1 MSQHPAS
8 SKGARPPR
16 GQRVVL
22 LLCALL
28 VFAMGSLASESALAR
43 PGGGQTYRGD
53 TDTSSTRSS
62 SDSRN
67 DDSSSSSSSDSWSSS
82 DDSSDWGGGSGEV
95 TLEAVVALG
104 LFFALFG
111 LVAFLLGRNDSRGVE
126 WIASG
131 IDRVFPSSDAGPSR
145 ATSPAKPPAS
155 EVAKLMAVD
164 PSFSAVLFEDFLQ
177 ALYASA
183 HDARGRGKLFE
194 LSPWLTPNA
203 RAGFHAREAVTEVK
217 GVVIGAVRIVDATVM
232 SGAAKSMVHVD
243 FESNFTEV
251 VPSDSGASERTVW
264 AHELWA
270 LTRRSDAAS
279 RAPDKVRVFA
289 CPSCSAPLDGIEGS
303 RCKYCDQVVDTGD
316 FDWLVTCIH
325 VHEREERPPQLV
337 ADVAEQG
344 TDAPTV
350 YDPKVNDRLRELSE
364 RDPSFTFPGLLK
376 RVTLVFD
383 ELQAAWSSQEW
394 KRIRPFV
401 SDSLFQTQLYWM
413 QSYQRSNLRNVT
425 ERSRITKVDCVA
437 VRRDRFFDAVTIR
450 LFATGLDYTL
460 SVETGQVLCGS
471 RVKERRYSEY
481 WTFIRSASRTGDARV
496 EPTCPNCGGGLSVG
510 MTGECDH
517 CGVKVAT
524 GDFDW
529 VLSRIEQD
537 EAYGVDRGGM
547 RCNPARNDGQLAG
560 LDLRALVKSGATS
573 ALRPAEVRDLI
584 LRRVQSTN
592 LSTSAFSAEI
602 EGIPGGAI
610 REAAL
615 DALRVER
622 MRAMRNARDVPGAR
636 AEITLAVSE
645 NRFVHEAGA
654 LALSTVLDD
663 GDADDVR
670 HVFGAIEGI
679 VQVTAQTEGHLAYNM
694 ACAAARLGDKERML
708 AWLRAGKRVGDEPRD
723 ALTDKDFARWH
734 DDADLL
740 RLAQA
745 ISNGSRLALGSP
757 R

>member
-1 MSQHPAS
+1 MF
-8 SKGARPPR
+8 
-16 GQRVVL
+16 L
-22 LLCALL
+22 
-28 VFAMGSLASESALAR
+28 LAR
-43 PGGGQTYRGD
+43 NDGRGAD
-53 TDTSSTRSS
+53 
-62 SDSRN
+62 
-67 DDSSSSSSSDSWSSS
+67 
-82 DDSSDWGGGSGEV
+82 
-95 TLEAVVALG
+95 
-104 LFFALFG
+104 
-111 LVAFLLGRNDSRGVE
+111 

-131 IDRVFPSSDAGPSR
+131 FDRVNEVFAPASSSGDAEPSR
-145 ATSPAKPPAS
+145 ATSTAKPRAS
-155 EVAKLMAVD
+155 EALAELTEVD
-164 PSFSAVLFEDFLQ
+164 PGFSLVLFEDFLQ
-177 ALYASA
+177 ALYARA
-183 HDARGRGKLFE
+183 HDARGKGKLFA

-203 RAGFHAREAVTEVK
+203 RAGFHAREAVTEVQ
-217 GVVIGAVRIVDATVM
+217 GVVIGAVRIVDATVVA
-232 SGAAKSMVHVD
+232 GAAKSTVYVD

-279 RAPDKVRVFA
+279 RAPDKVRVFV
-289 CPSCSAPLDGIEGS
+289 CPSCGAPLDGIDGS

-337 ADVAEQG
+337 ADVVEQG

-350 YDPKVNDRLRELSE
+350 FDPQVNERLRELGE
-364 RDPSFTFPGLLK
+364 RDPSFTFPGFLK

-394 KRIRPFV
+394 RRIRPFV
-401 SDSLFQTQLYWM
+401 SDSLFQTQLYWI
-413 QSYQRSNLRNVT
+413 QSYQRSKLRNVT
-425 ERSRITKVDCVA
+425 ERSRVTNVDCVA

-471 RVKERRYSEY
+471 RVNERRYSEY

-510 MTGECDH
+510 MAGECDH
-517 CGVKVAT
+517 CGVKVAS

-537 EAYGVDRGGM
+537 EAYGVDQGGP

-560 LDLRALVKSGATS
+560 LDLRALVESGAAA
-573 ALRPAEVRDLI
+573 ALRRAEVREII
-584 LRRVQSTN
+584 LRRVRSAS
-592 LSTSAFSAEI
+592 LATSAFSAEI
-602 EGIPGGAI
+602 AGVPGGVI

-622 MRAMRNARDVPGAR
+622 MRAIREARDVPGAR

-645 NRFVHEAGA
+645 NRFVHDAGA

-663 GDADDVR
+663 GTADDVR
-670 HVFGAIEGI
+670 HVFEAIGGL
-679 VQVTAQTEGHLAYNM
+679 VDVTAETEGHLAYNM

-723 ALTDKDFARWH
+723 ALTDKDFAGWH
-734 DDADLL
+734 GDEDLV
-740 RLAQA
+740 RLAQVV
-745 ISNGSRLALGSP
+745 
-757 R
+757 